1 MADKLPPLL
10 DRVERVRLL
19 AKLLDQAWR
28 VPGTNY
34 RFGLD
39 SLIGLVPGIGD
50 AATLLLSSYII
61 YEAAKLGV
69 PKATLLRMAGR
80 VGIDSVV
87 GAVPILG
94 DLFDVAYKSNTKNLE
109 TLEAFLSKQEI
120 RRREVTPRDVA
131 HPVKV
136 GR

>member
-1 MADKLPPLL
+1 MTDRIPPLL

-39 SLIGLVPGIGD
+39 GLIGLIPGIGD
-50 AATLLLSSYII
+50 AATLLLSAYIV

-80 VGIDSVV
+80 VGIDSLV

-94 DLFDVAYKSNTKNLE
+94 DLFDFAYKSNTKNLE
-109 TLEAFLSKQEI
+109 TLEKHLSKQEV
-120 RRREVTPRDVA
+120 RRQEVTPRD
-131 HPVKV
+131 PVRPMKV
-136 GR
+136 SS